1 MDNEVQSKKMKEA
14 KVTFDD
20 LTAEQV
26 GKLFPIQV
34 VPYNPDWIMLFEQE
48 KVLIT
53 DVLGEKVALNVEH
66 FGSTSVVGL
75 AAKPTIDILVETH
88 KLTAEMKQVITKKLE
103 TIGYGNMHNV
113 EQENKMTFGK
123 GYGEDYAC
131 TQTYHVHIREKGD
144 MPQEEIYFRD
154 FLRQNAD
161 VRDEYAKLKYIL
173 AERYQFNREEYTKAK
188 TEFIVKITVQ
198 QKKKRVMSEIKQMKR
213 AVFFLLTFL
222 TFSWVTTMAQLLDL
236 KDQPLLLSHKN
247 GVLHRQV

>member
-1 MDNEVQSKKMKEA
+1 MDKKA
-14 KVTFDD
+14 FFDD

-26 GKLFPIQV
+26 GKLFPVQV

-53 DVLGEKVALNVEH
+53 EVLGENVALNVEH
-66 FGSTSVVGL
+66 FGSTSVAGL
-75 AAKPTIDILVETH
+75 AAKPTIDIIVET
-88 KLTAEMKQVITKKLE
+88 LRLSAEMKQFITKKLE
-103 TIGYGNMHNV
+103 TVGYGNMHNA

-161 VRDEYAKLKYIL
+161 VRDEYANLKYTL
-173 AERYQFNREEYTKAK
+173 AERYRFNREEYTQAK
-188 TEFIVKITVQ
+188 TEFIVKITKQ
-198 QKKKRVMSEIKQMKR
+198 QKKKI
-213 AVFFLLTFL
+213 T
-222 TFSWVTTMAQLLDL
+222 D
-236 KDQPLLLSHKN
+236 
-247 GVLHRQV
+247 